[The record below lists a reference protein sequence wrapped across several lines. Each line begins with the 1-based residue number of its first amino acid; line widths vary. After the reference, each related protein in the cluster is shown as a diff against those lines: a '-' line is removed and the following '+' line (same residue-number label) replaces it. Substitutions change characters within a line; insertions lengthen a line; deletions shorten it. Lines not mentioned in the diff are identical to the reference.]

1 MVIKYKIP
9 SSTLLAPIKDGGNP
23 QIANLDKKR
32 FALAQEPDK
41 KKAICS
47 STMKELT
54 GDDNINTRKLYS
66 GECEVKL
73 TLSYSRCDMLKV
85 SLRSCFFCSSAR
97 AGNCHCCCASRAQL
111 LDAGSAAPSAVQI
124 DIASHLTTCW
134 HSALWHTQQHKP
146 DESLQIVPNNKT
158 ERQCLYVC
166 GQSGSGK
173 SYFTTKYV
181 KEYKKMFP
189 KRNVYVIS
197 SIAEDKSIE
206 SLKPKRINV
215 LHPEFMFD
223 EFTAEDFIDSLVI
236 ADDVDVF
243 PTKIKKKVL
252 TIINSILQ
260 IGRHFNVSLCF
271 TTHNPTNGAE
281 TKVLLAE
288 AHIITVFPKATGNRA
303 LKYILDSYLGMD
315 KSQIAKLKKLKSRAV
330 SVIRGY
336 PQVVLGEQEAFLM
349 HEF

>member
-1 MVIKYKIP
+1 MSLNLENQGNLIAKVMKNE
-9 SSTLLAPIKDGGNP
+9 KDTNMKLYVTDKENTVRNGGNS
-23 QIANLDKKR
+23 
-32 FALAQEPDK
+32 F
-41 KKAICS
+41 
-47 STMKELT
+47 
-54 GDDNINTRKLYS
+54 
-66 GECEVKL
+66 EC
-73 TLSYSRCDMLKV
+73 
-85 SLRSCFFCSSAR
+85 
-97 AGNCHCCCASRAQL
+97 
-111 LDAGSAAPSAVQI
+111 
-124 DIASHLTTCW
+124 
-134 HSALWHTQQHKP
+134 KP

-173 SYFTTKYV
+173 SYFTTNYV

-197 SIAEDKSIE
+197 SIAEDKSID

-223 EFTAEDFIDSLVI
+223 EFTAEDFKDSLVI

-271 TTHNPTNGAE
+271 TTHNPCAGNE
-281 TKVLLAE
+281 TKILLAE
-288 AHIITVFPKATGNRA
+288 AHIITVFPKTTGNRA
-303 LKYILDSYLGMD
+303 LKYLLDSYLGMD

-336 PQVVLGEQEAFLM
+336 PQVVLGDQEAFLM